1 LLLFT
6 AILLAQ
12 AGTYCLSWS
21 HLEVFQFSASA
32 NGRIFSSIHAPEI
45 GGHLEIREWSRDLAR
60 GATIGGAAS
69 GRFTCSPDGDQLALS
84 RYRRIE
90 IVSTDTGRITTAVP
104 HVELNGWQVVLVSDG
119 QYAASLGS
127 YDWQQK
133 ATPLFVFR
141 VADGVQVLARTI
153 PGEVQLKAAD
163 NRLAYRIDA
172 GELVV
177 LEFVEGEV
185 RDVYRRTGVHCF
197 AIGHNGSTLVVDQ
210 QGRMVVIGQNG
221 REWIVP
227 TPPCPHPLFDVE
239 LVGEQIV
246 TVDRTGC
253 VDRVGVQTGRR
264 KRVTVLGRPAEDVP
278 FAVGSDFI
286 VSAETPGRIT
296 VTDLRTGSSLQG
308 DLQTMQRF
316 QMVWVLMAFSVVFML
331 WSWCL
336 LWDGWRSGC
345 EKMGLAPSRNGE
357 NPGKSAV
364 AKVPVPIFSQP
375 RRGHRWRTWIDIALI
390 IALMHVIWIRNPS
403 VYADHY
409 YTRSFGFG
417 MFLVVVW
424 GTLGSILAFGA
435 VMNRR
440 YGYAP
445 WAAIV
450 VAAVV
455 VPLVPAVGFGLLLR
469 WLGWRVGH
477 ADSFGSH
484 VNREPACSPQR
495 LSAWGGQFSIRQL
508 MFATMACAAALAVAR
523 HLRLGNAE
531 FLWGGV
537 YFAVLLLIGLL
548 AAVTVWSSRIVLT
561 VSLVLMGVGCAGF
574 SIVGQHPNEFTTMIL
589 AASTM
594 GFLCTHLRL
603 AGYVVRRIPRSA
615 VA

>member
-1 LLLFT
+1 VGRFWPKCLLLLA
-6 AILLAQ
+6 AIPLAQ

-21 HLEVFQFSASA
+21 HLDVFQFAVSA

-60 GATIGGAAS
+60 GATLGGAAS
-69 GRFTCSPDGDQLALS
+69 LRFTCSPDGDQLALS
-84 RYRRIE
+84 QYRRIE
-90 IVSTDTGRITTAVP
+90 IVSTDTGRVTTAVP
-104 HVELNGWQVVLVSDG
+104 HLELYGRQVVLVSDG
-119 QYAASLGS
+119 QYAASLGNF
-127 YDWQQK
+127 DWQK
-133 ATPLFVFR
+133 RTLLVFR

-163 NRLAYRIDA
+163 NRLAYRNDA
-172 GELVV
+172 SELVV

-185 RDVYRRTGVHCF
+185 RDAHRRTGVTCF

-210 QGRMVVIGQNG
+210 QEKLVVIGQNG

-227 TPPCPHPLFDVE
+227 TPPWPHPLFDVE

-264 KRVTVLGRPAEDVP
+264 KRVTVFGRPAEDVP

-286 VSAETPGRIT
+286 VSGETPGRIT

-308 DLQTMQRF
+308 DLQTMQRLE
-316 QMVWVLMAFSVVFML
+316 MVWVLMAFGVVFML

-336 LWDGWRSGC
+336 LRDGWRS
-345 EKMGLAPSRNGE
+345 
-357 NPGKSAV
+357 
-364 AKVPVPIFSQP
+364 
-375 RRGHRWRTWIDIALI
+375 GHRWRTWIDIALI

-417 MFLVVVW
+417 MFLAFVW

-531 FLWGGV
+531 FLWAGV

-589 AASTM
+589 AASTTC
-594 GFLCTHLRL
+594 FLCSHLRL
-603 AGYVVRRIPRSA
+603 AGYVVRRIPRAA